1 MERGMSRLKLL
12 SAAGAGAF
20 GGVVVVVGVY
30 SLAQF
35 AALGWALTLVAA
47 AVGGAAL
54 ALVGARWRRLSLTD
68 DTTGLPN
75 RRALFGRLAAE
86 WRRAQHTS
94 VPLAFVVVEVD
105 DMRSHNN
112 SYGHLHGD
120 TVLQAVAH
128 TLRHGVRCGDVVG
141 RWGGDEFGIILPRAG
156 AAEAL
161 AVAERVR
168 SLVAQVRLDA
178 GDGRSATTTISGG
191 VAVSTLHGPTLRE
204 LVHQADQ
211 AMYVA
216 KERGKN
222 QVLAAA

>member
-1 MERGMSRLKLL
+1 MGRLKLF
-12 SAAGAGAF
+12 SVVGAGAL
-20 GGVVVVVGVY
+20 GGVVLVFGMY
-30 SLAQF
+30 AASQLAV
-35 AALGWALTLVAA
+35 LGWALIAVVAA
-47 AVGGAAL
+47 GGGAAL
-54 ALVGARWRRLSLTD
+54 ALAGARWRRLSLTD
-68 DTTGLPN
+68 DATGLPN

-86 WRRAQHTS
+86 WRRAQRS
-94 VPLAFVVVEVD
+94 GAPLAFVVVEVD
-105 DMRSHNN
+105 DMRLHNN
-112 SYGHLHGD
+112 NYGHLHGD
-120 TVLQAVAH
+120 AVLLAVAR
-128 TLRHGVRCGDVVG
+128 TLRHGVRRGDVVG

-168 SLVAQVRLDA
+168 GLVAQVRLDA
-178 GDGRSATTTISGG
+178 GDGRRAAATISGG

-222 QVLAAA
+222 RVFSAA

>member
-1 MERGMSRLKLL
+1 MSRLKLF
-12 SAAGAGAF
+12 SVAGVGAL
-20 GGVVVVVGVY
+20 GGVVLVLGIYVA
-30 SLAQF
+30 SQL
-35 AALGWALTLVAA
+35 AALGWMLTATVAA
-47 AVGGAAL
+47 GGGASL

-68 DTTGLPN
+68 DATGLPN

-86 WRRAQHTS
+86 WRRAQRAGA
-94 VPLAFVVVEVD
+94 PLAFVVVEVD
-105 DMRSHNN
+105 DMRLHNN

-120 TVLQAVAH
+120 AVLLAVAR
-128 TLRHGVRCGDVVG
+128 TLRQGVRSGDVVG

-156 AAEAL
+156 VVEAL
-161 AVAERVR
+161 AVADRVR
-168 SLVAQVRLDA
+168 GLVAQVRLDA
-178 GDGRSATTTISGG
+178 GDGRRAAATISGG

-222 QVLAAA
+222 CVLAAV

>member
-1 MERGMSRLKLL
+1 MSRLKLF
-12 SAAGAGAF
+12 SVAGAGAL
-20 GGVVVVVGVY
+20 GGIVMVVGIY
-30 SLAQF
+30 SLAQL
-35 AALGWALTLVAA
+35 AALGWALIVVAA

-68 DTTGLPN
+68 DATGLPN

-86 WRRAQHTS
+86 WRRAQRTG
-94 VPLAFVVVEVD
+94 VPLAFIVVEVD
-105 DMRSHNN
+105 DMRLHNN
-112 SYGHLHGD
+112 SYGHLYGD
-120 TVLQAVAH
+120 AVLLAVAH
-128 TLRHGVRCGDVVG
+128 TLRHGVRRGDLVG

-168 SLVAQVRLDA
+168 GLVAQVRLDA
-178 GDGRSATTTISGG
+178 GDGRSAATTISGG

-222 QVLAAA
+222 RVLPAV